1 MISNSLR
8 RERGKV
14 VVELVSM
21 ASLHG
26 LSIADT

>member
-8 RERGKV
+8 CERGKV
-14 VVELVSM
+14 VVGLVGM